1 MVCHALAGAA
11 CRAGR
16 SPAGWLAGVSPGN
29 FVSRQRHS
37 DERGRVF
44 WSSRS
49 KTLNFSSRVFAPSS
63 TKLLQFDFF
72 VMSDEPGKK
81 MPDEEVPSSAAAAPA
96 GSTEPLAAPGG
107 STEPP
112 AAPGGSTEPPR
123 PPSPTPGTST
133 EGEKPKQPTPPTP
146 THSEW
151 WPPYCD
157 VCFTVHEPEENCA
170 VSLEPSRCK

>member
-1 MVCHALAGAA
+1 MVCHALPGAA

-81 MPDEEVPSSAAAAPA
+81 KPDEEEVPSS
-96 GSTEPLAAPGG
+96 APGG
-107 STEPP
+107 STEPA

-123 PPSPTPGTST
+123 SPSPTPGTST

>member
-1 MVCHALAGAA
+1 MRCLQGRALARWLA
-11 CRAGR
+11 CRGQ
-16 SPAGWLAGVSPGN
+16 PGN

-81 MPDEEVPSSAAAAPA
+81 MPDEEVPSSAA
-96 GSTEPLAAPGG
+96 AAPGG

>member
-1 MVCHALAGAA
+1 MRCLALPAGQGA
-11 CRAGR
+11 R
-16 SPAGWLAGVSPGN
+16 PQAGWLAGVSPGN

-81 MPDEEVPSSAAAAPA
+81 MPDEEVPSSAAAAP
-96 GSTEPLAAPGG
+96 GG